1 MVFKEGG
8 LDSGVQRGRSG
19 QWCLKREVW
28 TVLFKEGG
36 LVSVFK
42 EGGLVSVFKEGG
54 LVSVFKEGGLV
65 SGV

>member
-28 TVLFKEGG
+28 TVVFKEGVWTVVLKEGG
-36 LVSVFK
+36 LD
-42 EGGLVSVFKEGG
+42 
-54 LVSVFKEGGLV
+54 

>member
-28 TVLFKEGG
+28 TV
-36 LVSVFK
+36 VFK
-42 EGGLVSVFKEGG
+42 EGGLN
-54 LVSVFKEGGLV
+54 